1 MVGAPH
7 MLVIGWRARMSSTR
21 RPLKPPVG
29 LWTSCAAPAMKGL
42 KKELHAALAQPVSE
56 MFQWRSSGAR
66 SSQYRAVVT

>member
-1 MVGAPH
+1 
-7 MLVIGWRARMSSTR
+7 MSSTR
-21 RPLKPPVG
+21 RPLN
-29 LWTSCAAPAMKGL
+29 AAGRIVDELRGSRDEGA